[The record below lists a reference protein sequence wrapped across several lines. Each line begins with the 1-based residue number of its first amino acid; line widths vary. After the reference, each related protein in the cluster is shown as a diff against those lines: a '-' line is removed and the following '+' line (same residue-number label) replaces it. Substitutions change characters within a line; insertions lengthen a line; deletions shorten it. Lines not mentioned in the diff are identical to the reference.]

1 MISALLEQIEKTITK
16 FQNLLDHG
24 ANSKDIIRKNI
35 EKILVGKDWK
45 EYIRFRMFFNVSLL

>member
-1 MISALLEQIEKTITK
+1 MISGLLESIEKTMSK

-24 ANSKDIIRKNI
+24 ANSKEIIRKNI

-45 EYIRFRMFFNVSLL
+45 E